1 MLGNILRWL
10 RHFARLEGMLGVI
23 CPNFGFEPGN
33 QRTVHPHAVELFIG
47 HAREVRNHH
56 DSNLLELALEAVE
69 RPLGEPDVQAER
81 LLPGQRELL
90 LHRTPSAPDRGVGI
104 GGGLGRRDQGSLIT
118 RVAPRYKVQYE
129 RDRRD
134 DY

>member
-1 MLGNILRWL
+1 MRWL
-10 RHFARLEGMLGVI
+10 QWTSKI
-23 CPNFGFEPGN
+23 CDD
-33 QRTVHPHAVELFIG
+33 
-47 HAREVRNHH
+47 HH

-104 GGGLGRRDQGSLIT
+104 GGGLVGKS
-118 RVAPRYKVQYE
+118 V
-129 RDRRD
+129 
-134 DY
+134 